1 MDIQTL
7 KKKTPR
13 PGTSCRG
20 TMIWTCSLFA
30 SKAHLSIT
38 IWKAYGFSIHTDP
51 LYQSLPFG
59 RLREFYKEYFIGIY
73 FSLLYRRVLCKAKG
87 TSDVPTLHPLE
98 ISSAFSC
105 DSDAT
110 QDPLVAIEFSALL
123 HSQNQQPLPT
133 AAPLWD
139 DFARPM
145 LVSFLMVHENAARST
160 LKRRCGLESLI
171 NLRVYIQGDLMILQP
186 YDTRNFRVTC
196 FFPVWPC
203 NTLHCVVFWTL
214 PLQKKKTK
222 IK

>member
-1 MDIQTL
+1 MWD
-7 KKKTPR
+7 
-13 PGTSCRG
+13 
-20 TMIWTCSLFA
+20 F
-30 SKAHLSIT
+30 H
-38 IWKAYGFSIHTDP
+38 GFSINTNP

-59 RLREFYKEYFIGIY
+59 RLQEFYIQHFIASG
-73 FSLLYRRVLCKAKG
+73 FLLGFISHFFTAVFCKAKG

-110 QDPLVAIEFSALL
+110 RDPLVAIEFSALL

-145 LVSFLMVHENAARST
+145 LVSFLLIHENAARST

-171 NLRVYIQGDLMILQP
+171 NLRVYIQGDLMTLQP

-196 FFPVWPC
+196 FFFQCDLATPYTAWCFGPQEKTK
-203 NTLHCVVFWTL
+203 NKQSKTG
-214 PLQKKKTK
+214 KKTNNRNSK
-222 IK
+222 KNST